1 MRNDSF
7 ELIRFVAGPYDGRAM
22 PVPRPILRE
31 FELRVLPPD
40 PSGCSA
46 FYSLGDDGRFHYL
59 PGGRGDR
66 SSGDAAHA
74 GHRSVRGTPPR
85 GRATTMVD

>member
-1 MRNDSF
+1 MATASF

-22 PVPRPILRE
+22 PVPRPILGDA
-31 FELRVLPPD
+31 ELWVLPRD

-59 PGGRGDR
+59 PSGRGDR
-66 SSGDAAHA
+66 SRARGSAALGD
-74 GHRSVRGTPPR
+74 PPQA
-85 GRATTMVD
+85 RATRRAAL